1 MQGAEQAERVRPVD
15 LRLTPAAASFR
26 FGALD
31 AWRGVAALAVAL
43 YRLQADGVFYA
54 LPFVRNSYLF
64 VDFFFVLSGFVIAY
78 AYLGKL
84 TDGRSTAVFA
94 IRRFGRVWPLH
105 IAMLLAFVALEAS
118 HLLRGED
125 AFQGAKAPWTIL
137 PELALIHGLG
147 FTGLTDWNSPSWSIS
162 TEFWT
167 YLIFAALA
175 LSVRRQMALAC
186 FVVVTASMAG
196 LVALSP
202 TGMDVTFDYG
212 MLRCLAGFFAGVG
225 TFLIW
230 RAIHEGV
237 ALKRG
242 MATALECAAIL
253 VVIAFVSFAGIGPLS
268 FAAPFVFAPAVLLF
282 AFEAGALS
290 RAMLTRPFQALGE
303 WSYAIYMTAYFIAL
317 FFNLKLVPR
326 LEGLPMDLVAA
337 GYLAT
342 VIVASWLAFRLIETP
357 TRRFFNA
364 RAAKLQAAAG
374 RGAR

>member
-118 HLLRGED
+118 HLLRGEA

-137 PELALIHGLG
+137 PELALLHGLG
-147 FTGLTDWNSPSWSIS
+147 FTGLTDWNSPAWSIS

-167 YLIFAALA
+167 YLIFAAVA
-175 LSVRRQMALAC
+175 LSFRRQMAIAC
-186 FVVVTASMAG
+186 FTIVTFSMAA

-212 MLRCLAGFFAGVG
+212 MLRCLAGFFAGVA
-225 TFLIW
+225 TFLVW

-242 MATALECAAIL
+242 TATALECAAIL
-253 VVIAFVSFAGIGPLS
+253 AVIAFVSFAGIGPLS
-268 FAAPFVFAPAVLLF
+268 FAAPLVFAPAVLLF

-326 LEGLPMDLVAA
+326 LEGLPMDLVAVA
-337 GYLAT
+337 YLAT
-342 VIVASWLAFRLIETP
+342 VIIASWLAFRLIETP

-364 RAAKLQAAAG
+364 RAARVQ
-374 RGAR
+374 RARF